1 MPPEGEA
8 GWGQSGEGACKE
20 VWAEGAEGG
29 AEADASQVGG
39 RGGWEAEALEGEWA
53 DLSVVKGRCSPR
65 GTEGRH

>member
-39 RGGWEAEALEGEWA
+39 ERRMGGSSLRRG
-53 DLSVVKGRCSPR
+53 VGRPKR
-65 GTEGRH
+65 G